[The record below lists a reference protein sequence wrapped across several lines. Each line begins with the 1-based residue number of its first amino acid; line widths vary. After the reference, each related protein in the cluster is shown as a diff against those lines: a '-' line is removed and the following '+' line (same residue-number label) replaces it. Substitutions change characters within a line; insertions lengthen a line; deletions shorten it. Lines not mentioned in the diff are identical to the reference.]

1 MTESVKSIT
10 QHHEPLRIFIAAES
24 ADETGKMARTFCD
37 ASDIVV
43 TGSATHAAD
52 VDAAFARECPADV
65 LVCDVVLN
73 GADMAPI
80 LERAKRTHPKLDILV
95 VTACAQDAVVIRA
108 VLAGATGYILKDSQE
123 NLLTSIRLLR
133 GGGSPVSPTVARS
146 VLRAIHARTIT
157 QPVPP
162 KRDSAP
168 PTSPV
173 GRPVHQHADDGRVL
187 LSQRESESSCCW
199 PRAFLS
205 LKSAAFL
212 ASLLIPSPPT
222 SRKFIKSSA
231 FIRAAKRSMKPPAWG
246 LCRFNA
252 AMLQRSRA
260 ATVAQQHVISASRQD
275 RSQWPDLPP
284 SFSKRQI
291 SVITMPRSTALSMS

>member
-123 NLLTSIRLLR
+123 NLLTSIRSR
-133 GGGSPVSPTVARS
+133 RRFSRFTYSRPQCSACDSRPDN
-146 VLRAIHARTIT
+146 HA
-157 QPVPP
+157 
-162 KRDSAP
+162 
-168 PTSPV
+168 V
-173 GRPVHQHADDGRVL
+173 G
-187 LSQRESESSCCW
+187 
-199 PRAFLS
+199 
-205 LKSAAFL
+205 
-212 ASLLIPSPPT
+212 T
-222 SRKFIKSSA
+222 
-231 FIRAAKRSMKPPAWG
+231 
-246 LCRFNA
+246 
-252 AMLQRSRA
+252 
-260 ATVAQQHVISASRQD
+260 AQ
-275 RSQWPDLPP
+275 
-284 SFSKRQI
+284 
-291 SVITMPRSTALSMS
+291 T

>member
-1 MTESVKSIT
+1 
-10 QHHEPLRIFIAAES
+10 
-24 ADETGKMARTFCD
+24 MARTFCD

-162 KRDSAP
+162 
-168 PTSPV
+168 TSPV

-187 LSQRESESSCCW
+187 LSQRESEIIM
-199 PRAFLS
+199 L
-205 LKSAAFL
+205 L
-212 ASLLIPSPPT
+212 AKGI
-222 SRKFIKSSA
+222 
-231 FIRAAKRSMKPPAWG
+231 
-246 LCRFNA
+246 
-252 AMLQRSRA
+252 
-260 ATVAQQHVISASRQD
+260 
-275 RSQWPDLPP
+275 
-284 SFSKRQI
+284 SFSEIGGILGI
-291 SVITMPRSTALSMS
+291 SPHTVTAHIKKIYKKLGVHSRGEAVYEATCMGLVSL

>member
-95 VTACAQDAVVIRA
+95 HRM
-108 VLAGATGYILKDSQE
+108 
-123 NLLTSIRLLR
+123 
-133 GGGSPVSPTVARS
+133 
-146 VLRAIHARTIT
+146 
-157 QPVPP
+157 
-162 KRDSAP
+162 
-168 PTSPV
+168 
-173 GRPVHQHADDGRVL
+173 L
-187 LSQRESESSCCW
+187 LSSVRCSPGQR
-199 PRAFLS
+199 A
-205 LKSAAFL
+205 
-212 ASLLIPSPPT
+212 T
-222 SRKFIKSSA
+222 S
-231 FIRAAKRSMKPPAWG
+231 
-246 LCRFNA
+246 
-252 AMLQRSRA
+252 
-260 ATVAQQHVISASRQD
+260 
-275 RSQWPDLPP
+275 
-284 SFSKRQI
+284 
-291 SVITMPRSTALSMS
+291 

>member
-1 MTESVKSIT
+1 
-10 QHHEPLRIFIAAES
+10 
-24 ADETGKMARTFCD
+24 
-37 ASDIVV
+37 
-43 TGSATHAAD
+43 
-52 VDAAFARECPADV
+52 

-187 LSQRESESSCCW
+187 LSQRESEIIMLLAKGISFSEIGGI
-199 PRAFLS
+199 LEVEL
-205 LKSAAFL
+205 LKREANDHGGKTNIVDARYIKPTA
-212 ASLLIPSPPT
+212 ASLAVATKRANELRDAAPTDEGDDQEPP
-222 SRKFIKSSA
+222 F
-231 FIRAAKRSMKPPAWG
+231 
-246 LCRFNA
+246 
-252 AMLQRSRA
+252 
-260 ATVAQQHVISASRQD
+260 
-275 RSQWPDLPP
+275 
-284 SFSKRQI
+284 
-291 SVITMPRSTALSMS
+291 

>member
-24 ADETGKMARTFCD
+24 ADETGKMARTICD

-187 LSQRESESSCCW
+187 LSQRESEIIM
-199 PRAFLS
+199 L
-205 LKSAAFL
+205 L
-212 ASLLIPSPPT
+212 AKGI
-222 SRKFIKSSA
+222 
-231 FIRAAKRSMKPPAWG
+231 
-246 LCRFNA
+246 
-252 AMLQRSRA
+252 
-260 ATVAQQHVISASRQD
+260 
-275 RSQWPDLPP
+275 
-284 SFSKRQI
+284 SFSEIGVILGI
-291 SVITMPRSTALSMS
+291 SPHTVTAHIKKIYKKLGVHSRGEAVYEATCMGLVSL

>member
-133 GGGSPVSPTVARS
+133 GGGSP
-146 VLRAIHARTIT
+146 T

-187 LSQRESESSCCW
+187 LSQRESEIIM
-199 PRAFLS
+199 L
-205 LKSAAFL
+205 L
-212 ASLLIPSPPT
+212 AKGI
-222 SRKFIKSSA
+222 
-231 FIRAAKRSMKPPAWG
+231 
-246 LCRFNA
+246 
-252 AMLQRSRA
+252 
-260 ATVAQQHVISASRQD
+260 
-275 RSQWPDLPP
+275 
-284 SFSKRQI
+284 SFSEIGGILGI
-291 SVITMPRSTALSMS
+291 SPHTVTAHIKKIYKKLGVHSRGEAVYEATCMGLVSL